1 MTIDVGMVG
10 RGVMSK
16 TAVNSRK
23 SRLEPIEHDVNVD
36 LVSKN
41 GKCIRFQCSEFP
53 DLFAADWNK
62 EYDEIER
69 VNTVSFKYPTYK
81 YSKVVYIYDDIT
93 VERYSFTFF
102 REFFAEK
109 NIINYRHSL
118 EKIIKIKTG
127 VI

>member
-1 MTIDVGMVG
+1 MTIDVSMVG

-23 SRLEPIEHDVNVD
+23 SRLEPIEHDVIAT

-41 GKCIRFQCSEFP
+41 GECIRFDCKEFQ
-53 DLFAADWNK
+53 DLFKASWN
-62 EYDEIER
+62 EDYDEIGY
-69 VNTVSFKYPTYK
+69 VSASSFKYTTYK
-81 YSKVVYIYDDIT
+81 YSKVVYIYDDTT
-93 VERYSFTFF
+93 VEIYSFTFF